1 MDEVIETTN
10 EAAEDVNV
18 FIQYLQDHIPNLIG
32 FAIEIVLALIF
43 FFLGRIVIKWI
54 RKLTRKMLER
64 SNVDKGVETF
74 VDSLLKFML
83 YGILLFTIAT
93 KFGFDTA
100 SVAAL
105 IASAGVAVGLA
116 VQGSLSNFAGGIL
129 ILLLKP
135 FVVGDYIIE
144 DNHGDEGTVKEIQL
158 FYTKLLTVDNRTVV
172 IPNGMLTN
180 NSLTNVTH
188 MDERKLELKVSISY
202 ESDLLKAKAVLADLI
217 QKESRIMQDKE
228 HRIFVDELGD
238 DGVILGMRCW
248 VSTEDYWNVRWDMLE
263 GIKLTFDRESIVIP
277 YRQMN
282 VQDSGIQLKKTCK
295 FSRNQI

>member
-18 FIQYLQDHIPNLIG
+18 FIQYLQDHIPNLIS

-83 YGILLFTIAT
+83 YAILLFTIAT

-217 QKESRIMQDKE
+217 RKESRIMQDKE

-263 GIKLTFDRESIVIP
+263 EIKLTFDRESIVIP

-282 VQDSGIQLKKTCK
+282 VRIQE
-295 FSRNQI
+295 SN

>member
-1 MDEVIETTN
+1 MDEVMETTN

-18 FIQYLQDHIPNLIG
+18 FIQYLQDHIPNLIS
-32 FAIEIVLALIF
+32 FAIEIVFALIF
-43 FFLGRIVIKWI
+43 FFLGRIAIKWI
-54 RKLTRKMLER
+54 RKLIRKMLER

-83 YGILLFTIAT
+83 YGMLLFTIAT

-105 IASAGVAVGLA
+105 IASAGVAIGLA

-217 QKESRIMQDKE
+217 RKDSRIIQDKE

-263 GIKLTFDRESIVIP
+263 DIKLTFDRESIVIP
-277 YRQMN
+277 YHQMS
-282 VQDSGIQLKKTCK
+282 VRIQE
-295 FSRNQI
+295 SN

>member
-1 MDEVIETTN
+1 MDEVLETTS
-10 EAAEDVNV
+10 EAAEDMNV
-18 FIQYLQDHIPNLIG
+18 FLQYLQDHIPNLIS
-32 FAIEIVLALIF
+32 FAIEIILALVF
-43 FFLGRIVIKWI
+43 FFIGRIVIKWI
-54 RKLTRKMLER
+54 RKLVRKMLER

-74 VDSLLKFML
+74 VDSLLKFTL

-158 FYTKLLTVDNRTVV
+158 FYTKLLTIDNRTVV

-188 MDERKLELKVSISY
+188 MDERKLDLKVSISY
-202 ESDLLKAKAVLADLI
+202 ESDLLKAKSVLADLI
-217 QKESRIMQDKE
+217 QKENRIMQEKE
-228 HRIFVDELGD
+228 HRIFVDELGE
-238 DGVILGMRCW
+238 DGVVLGMRFW
-248 VSTEDYWNVRWDMLE
+248 VSTENYWNVRWDMLE
-263 GIKLTFDRESIVIP
+263 EIKLTFDREGIVIP
-277 YRQMN
+277 YRQMD
-282 VQDSGIQLKKTCK
+282 VRIKERD
-295 FSRNQI
+295 

>member
-10 EAAEDVNV
+10 EEAEDVNV
-18 FIQYLQDHIPNLIG
+18 FIQYLQDLIPNLIS

-43 FFLGRIVIKWI
+43 FFLGRIMIKWI
-54 RKLTRKMLER
+54 RKLVRKMLEK

-217 QKESRIMQDKE
+217 RKESRIMQDKE

-263 GIKLTFDRESIVIP
+263 EIKLTFDRESIVIP

-282 VQDSGIQLKKTCK
+282 VRIQE
-295 FSRNQI
+295 SN

>member
-18 FIQYLQDHIPNLIG
+18 FIQYLQDHIPNLIS

-43 FFLGRIVIKWI
+43 FFLGRIMIKWI
-54 RKLTRKMLER
+54 RKLVRKMLEK

-217 QKESRIMQDKE
+217 RKESRIMQDKE

-248 VSTEDYWNVRWDMLE
+248 VTTEDYWNVRWDMLE
-263 GIKLTFDRESIVIP
+263 EIKLTFDRESIVIP

-282 VQDSGIQLKKTCK
+282 VRIQE
-295 FSRNQI
+295 SN

>member
-18 FIQYLQDHIPNLIG
+18 FIQYLQDHIPNLIS

-43 FFLGRIVIKWI
+43 FFLGRIAIKWI
-54 RKLTRKMLER
+54 RKLIRKMLER

-217 QKESRIMQDKE
+217 RKDSRIMQDKE

-263 GIKLTFDRESIVIP
+263 DIKLTFDRESIVIP
-277 YRQMN
+277 YHQMN
-282 VQDSGIQLKKTCK
+282 VRIQE
-295 FSRNQI
+295 SN

>member
-18 FIQYLQDHIPNLIG
+18 FIQYLQDHIPNLIS

-43 FFLGRIVIKWI
+43 FFLGRIAIKWI

-129 ILLLKP
+129 ILLLNP

-188 MDERKLELKVSISY
+188 MDERKLELKVSISD
-202 ESDLLKAKAVLADLI
+202 ESDLVKAKAVLADLI
-217 QKESRIMQDKE
+217 RKESRIMQDKE

-282 VQDSGIQLKKTCK
+282 VRIQEY
-295 FSRNQI
+295 N

>member
-18 FIQYLQDHIPNLIG
+18 FIQYLQDHIPNLIS

-43 FFLGRIVIKWI
+43 FFLGRIMIKWI
-54 RKLTRKMLER
+54 RKLVRKMLER

-217 QKESRIMQDKE
+217 RKETRIMQDKE

-263 GIKLTFDRESIVIP
+263 EIKLTFDRESIVIP
-277 YRQMN
+277 YRQMS
-282 VQDSGIQLKKTCK
+282 VRIQE
-295 FSRNQI
+295 SN

>member
-18 FIQYLQDHIPNLIG
+18 FIQYLQDHIPNLIS

-43 FFLGRIVIKWI
+43 FFLGRIAIKWI
-54 RKLTRKMLER
+54 RKLIRKMLER

-217 QKESRIMQDKE
+217 RKDSRIIQDKE

-263 GIKLTFDRESIVIP
+263 DIKLTFDRESIVIP
-277 YRQMN
+277 YHQMS
-282 VQDSGIQLKKTCK
+282 VRIQE
-295 FSRNQI
+295 SI

>member
-158 FYTKLLTVDNRTVV
+158 FYTKLLTFDNRTVV

-217 QKESRIMQDKE
+217 RKESRIMQDKE
-228 HRIFVDELGD
+228 HKIFVDELGD

-282 VQDSGIQLKKTCK
+282 VRIQE
-295 FSRNQI
+295 SN

>member
-43 FFLGRIVIKWI
+43 FFLGRIAIKWI

-158 FYTKLLTVDNRTVV
+158 FYTKLLTFDNRTVV

-217 QKESRIMQDKE
+217 RKESRIMQDKE

-248 VSTEDYWNVRWDMLE
+248 VSTEDYWNVRWDMLA
-263 GIKLTFDRESIVIP
+263 GIKLTVDRESIVIP

-282 VQDSGIQLKKTCK
+282 VRIQE
-295 FSRNQI
+295 SN

>member
-1 MDEVIETTN
+1 
-10 EAAEDVNV
+10 
-18 FIQYLQDHIPNLIG
+18 
-32 FAIEIVLALIF
+32 
-43 FFLGRIVIKWI
+43 
-54 RKLTRKMLER
+54 MLER

-83 YGILLFTIAT
+83 YGMLLFTIAT

-105 IASAGVAVGLA
+105 IASAGVAIGLA

-217 QKESRIMQDKE
+217 RKESRIIQDKE

-263 GIKLTFDRESIVIP
+263 EIKLTFDREGIVIP
-277 YRQMN
+277 YHQMS
-282 VQDSGIQLKKTCK
+282 VRIQE
-295 FSRNQI
+295 SN

>member
-18 FIQYLQDHIPNLIG
+18 FIQYLQDHIPNLIS

-217 QKESRIMQDKE
+217 RKESRIMQDKE

-263 GIKLTFDRESIVIP
+263 GIKLTFDRENIVIP

-282 VQDSGIQLKKTCK
+282 VRIQE
-295 FSRNQI
+295 SN

>member
-18 FIQYLQDHIPNLIG
+18 FIQYLQDHIPNLIS

-43 FFLGRIVIKWI
+43 FFLGRIAIKWI
-54 RKLTRKMLER
+54 RKLNRKMLER

-282 VQDSGIQLKKTCK
+282 VRIQE
-295 FSRNQI
+295 SN

>member
-18 FIQYLQDHIPNLIG
+18 FIQYLQDHIPNLIS

-43 FFLGRIVIKWI
+43 FFLGRIMIKWI
-54 RKLTRKMLER
+54 RKLVRKMQEK

-217 QKESRIMQDKE
+217 RKESRIMQDKE

-263 GIKLTFDRESIVIP
+263 EIKLTFDRESIVIP

-282 VQDSGIQLKKTCK
+282 VRIQE
-295 FSRNQI
+295 SN

>member
-18 FIQYLQDHIPNLIG
+18 FIQYLQDHIPNLIS

-43 FFLGRIVIKWI
+43 FFLGRIMIKWI
-54 RKLTRKMLER
+54 RKLVRKMLER

-217 QKESRIMQDKE
+217 RKDSRIMQDKE

-263 GIKLTFDRESIVIP
+263 EIKLTFDRESIVIP

-282 VQDSGIQLKKTCK
+282 VRIQE
-295 FSRNQI
+295 SN

>member
-18 FIQYLQDHIPNLIG
+18 FIQYLQDHIPNLIS

-43 FFLGRIVIKWI
+43 FFLGRIAIKWI

-144 DNHGDEGTVKEIQL
+144 DNHGNEGTVKEIQL

-217 QKESRIMQDKE
+217 RKESRIMQDKE

-263 GIKLTFDRESIVIP
+263 EIKLTFDRESIVIP

-282 VQDSGIQLKKTCK
+282 VRIQE
-295 FSRNQI
+295 SN

>member
-18 FIQYLQDHIPNLIG
+18 FIQYLQDHIPNLIS

-43 FFLGRIVIKWI
+43 FFLGRIAIKWI

-188 MDERKLELKVSISY
+188 MDERKMELKVSISY

-217 QKESRIMQDKE
+217 RKESRIMRDKE

-263 GIKLTFDRESIVIP
+263 RIKLTFDRESIVIP

-282 VQDSGIQLKKTCK
+282 VRIQE
-295 FSRNQI
+295 SN

>member
-18 FIQYLQDHIPNLIG
+18 FIQYLQDHIPNLIS

-43 FFLGRIVIKWI
+43 FFLGRIMIKWI
-54 RKLTRKMLER
+54 RKLVRKMLER

-217 QKESRIMQDKE
+217 RKESRIMQDKE
-228 HRIFVDELGD
+228 HRIFVDELGE

-263 GIKLTFDRESIVIP
+263 EIKLTFDRESIVIP
-277 YRQMN
+277 YRQMS
-282 VQDSGIQLKKTCK
+282 VRIQE
-295 FSRNQI
+295 SN

>member
-18 FIQYLQDHIPNLIG
+18 FIQYLQDHIPNLISL
-32 FAIEIVLALIF
+32 AIEIVLALIF
-43 FFLGRIVIKWI
+43 FFLGRIMIKWI
-54 RKLTRKMLER
+54 RKLVRKMLER

-217 QKESRIMQDKE
+217 RKDSRIMQDKE

-263 GIKLTFDRESIVIP
+263 EIKLTFDRESIVIP

-282 VQDSGIQLKKTCK
+282 VRIQE
-295 FSRNQI
+295 SN

>member
-43 FFLGRIVIKWI
+43 FFLGRIAIKWI

-158 FYTKLLTVDNRTVV
+158 FYTKLLTFDNRTVV

-217 QKESRIMQDKE
+217 RKESRIMQDKE

-282 VQDSGIQLKKTCK
+282 VRIQE
-295 FSRNQI
+295 SN

>member
-18 FIQYLQDHIPNLIG
+18 FIQYLQDHIPNLIS

-54 RKLTRKMLER
+54 RKLVRKMLER

-217 QKESRIMQDKE
+217 RKESRIMQDKE

-263 GIKLTFDRESIVIP
+263 EIKLTFDRESIVIP
-277 YRQMN
+277 YHQMS
-282 VQDSGIQLKKTCK
+282 VRIQE
-295 FSRNQI
+295 SN

>member
-18 FIQYLQDHIPNLIG
+18 FIQYLQDHIPNLIS

-43 FFLGRIVIKWI
+43 FFLGRIMIKWI
-54 RKLTRKMLER
+54 RKLVRKMLER

-135 FVVGDYIIE
+135 FVVGDYIL
-144 DNHGDEGTVKEIQL
+144 DNASSEEGTVKEITI
-158 FYTKLLTVDNRTVV
+158 FYTKLLTIDNKLIL
-172 IPNGMLTN
+172 IPNGSLSNSSITN
-180 NSLTNVTH
+180 YSH
-188 MDERKLELKVSISY
+188 MDMRRI
-202 ESDLLKAKAVLADLI
+202 DLPV
-217 QKESRIMQDKE
+217 
-228 HRIFVDELGD
+228 
-238 DGVILGMRCW
+238 VIGMRFW
-248 VSTEDYWNVRWDMLE
+248 TKTEDYWPVRWRLLE
-263 GIKLTFDRESIVIP
+263 QMKNALDENGISIP
-277 YRQMN
+277 FPQMD
-282 VQDSGIQLKKTCK
+282 VSIRKE
-295 FSRNQI
+295 

>member
-18 FIQYLQDHIPNLIG
+18 FIQYLQDHIPNLIS

-43 FFLGRIVIKWI
+43 FFLGRIMIKWI
-54 RKLTRKMLER
+54 RKLVRKMLER

-217 QKESRIMQDKE
+217 RKETRIMQDKE

-263 GIKLTFDRESIVIP
+263 EIKLTFDRESIVIP

-282 VQDSGIQLKKTCK
+282 VRIQE
-295 FSRNQI
+295 SN

>member
-105 IASAGVAVGLA
+105 IASTGVAVGLA

-217 QKESRIMQDKE
+217 RKESRIMQDKE
-228 HRIFVDELGD
+228 HKIFVDELGD

-248 VSTEDYWNVRWDMLE
+248 VSTEDYWNVRWNMLE
-263 GIKLTFDRESIVIP
+263 EIKLTFDRESIVIP

-282 VQDSGIQLKKTCK
+282 VRIQE
-295 FSRNQI
+295 SN

>member
-1 MDEVIETTN
+1 MDEVLETTN

-18 FIQYLQDHIPNLIG
+18 FIQYIQNHIPNLIS
-32 FAIEIVLALIF
+32 FAIEILLALVF
-43 FFLGRIVIKWI
+43 FFIGRIVIRWI
-54 RKLTRKMLER
+54 RKLVRKMLER

-74 VDSLLKFML
+74 ADSLLKFTL
-83 YGILLFTIAT
+83 YGIFLFTIAT

-144 DNHGDEGTVKEIQL
+144 DNHHNEGTVTEIKL
-158 FYTKLLTVDNRTVV
+158 FYTKLLTIDNRTVV

-188 MDERKLELKVSISY
+188 MDERKLNLKVAISY
-202 ESDLLKAKAVLADLI
+202 ESDLRKAKALIADLI
-217 QKESRIMQDKE
+217 QKDTRIMQEKE
-228 HRIFVDELGD
+228 HWIFVDELGD
-238 DGVILGMRCW
+238 DAVILGMRCW
-248 VSTEDYWNVRWDMLE
+248 VSTEEYWDVRWSMLE
-263 GIKLTFDRESIVIP
+263 NIKLTFDQEGIVIP
-277 YRQMN
+277 YRQMD
-282 VQDSGIQLKKTCK
+282 VRLK
-295 FSRNQI
+295 

>member
-18 FIQYLQDHIPNLIG
+18 FIQYLQDHIPNLIS

-43 FFLGRIVIKWI
+43 FFLGRIMIKWI
-54 RKLTRKMLER
+54 RKLVRKMLEK

-217 QKESRIMQDKE
+217 RKESRIMQDKE

-263 GIKLTFDRESIVIP
+263 EIKLTFDRESIVIP
-277 YRQMN
+277 YHQMS
-282 VQDSGIQLKKTCK
+282 VRIQE
-295 FSRNQI
+295 SN

>member
-18 FIQYLQDHIPNLIG
+18 FIQYLQDHIPNLIS

-43 FFLGRIVIKWI
+43 FFLGRIAIKWI
-54 RKLTRKMLER
+54 RKLIRKMLER

-217 QKESRIMQDKE
+217 RKDSRIIQDKE

-263 GIKLTFDRESIVIP
+263 DIKLTFDRESIVIP
-277 YRQMN
+277 YHQMN
-282 VQDSGIQLKKTCK
+282 VRIQE
-295 FSRNQI
+295 SN

>member
-18 FIQYLQDHIPNLIG
+18 FIQYLQDHIPNLIS

-43 FFLGRIVIKWI
+43 FFLGRIAIKWI

-263 GIKLTFDRESIVIP
+263 DIKLTFDRESIVIP
-277 YRQMN
+277 YHQMN
-282 VQDSGIQLKKTCK
+282 VRIQE
-295 FSRNQI
+295 SN

>member
-1 MDEVIETTN
+1 M
-10 EAAEDVNV
+10 NV
-18 FIQYLQDHIPNLIG
+18 FIQYLQDHIPNLIS

-43 FFLGRIVIKWI
+43 FFLGRIMIKWI
-54 RKLTRKMLER
+54 RKLVRKMLER

-217 QKESRIMQDKE
+217 RKETRIMQDKE

-263 GIKLTFDRESIVIP
+263 EIKLTFDRESIVIP

-282 VQDSGIQLKKTCK
+282 VRIQE
-295 FSRNQI
+295 SN

>member
-43 FFLGRIVIKWI
+43 FFLGRIAIKWI

-188 MDERKLELKVSISY
+188 MAERKLELKVSISY

-217 QKESRIMQDKE
+217 QKEARIMQDKE

-282 VQDSGIQLKKTCK
+282 VRIQE
-295 FSRNQI
+295 SN

>member
-18 FIQYLQDHIPNLIG
+18 FIQYLQDHIPNLIS

-54 RKLTRKMLER
+54 RKLVRKMLER

-217 QKESRIMQDKE
+217 RKESRIMQDKE

-263 GIKLTFDRESIVIP
+263 EIKLTFDRESIVIP

-282 VQDSGIQLKKTCK
+282 VRIQE
-295 FSRNQI
+295 SN

>member
-18 FIQYLQDHIPNLIG
+18 FIQYLQDHIPNLIS

-43 FFLGRIVIKWI
+43 FFLGRIMIKWI
-54 RKLTRKMLER
+54 RKLVRKMLER

-74 VDSLLKFML
+74 VDSLLKFVL

-217 QKESRIMQDKE
+217 RKESRIMQDKE

-263 GIKLTFDRESIVIP
+263 EIKLTFDRESIVIP

-282 VQDSGIQLKKTCK
+282 VRIQE
-295 FSRNQI
+295 SN

>member
-18 FIQYLQDHIPNLIG
+18 FIQYLQDHIPNLIS

-43 FFLGRIVIKWI
+43 FFLGRIAIKWI

-263 GIKLTFDRESIVIP
+263 GIKLTFDRESIVIL
-277 YRQMN
+277 YRHMN
-282 VQDSGIQLKKTCK
+282 VRIQE
-295 FSRNQI
+295 SN

>member
-18 FIQYLQDHIPNLIG
+18 FIQYLQDHIPNLIS

-43 FFLGRIVIKWI
+43 FFLGRIAIKWI
-54 RKLTRKMLER
+54 RKLIRKMLER

-83 YGILLFTIAT
+83 YGMLLFTIAT

-202 ESDLLKAKAVLADLI
+202 ESDLLKAKAVLAGLI
-217 QKESRIMQDKE
+217 RKDSRIIQDKE

-263 GIKLTFDRESIVIP
+263 DIKLTFDRESIVIP
-277 YRQMN
+277 YHQMN
-282 VQDSGIQLKKTCK
+282 VRIQE
-295 FSRNQI
+295 SN

>member
-18 FIQYLQDHIPNLIG
+18 FIQYLQDHIPNLIS

-43 FFLGRIVIKWI
+43 FFLGRIMIKWI
-54 RKLTRKMLER
+54 RKLVRKMLER

-217 QKESRIMQDKE
+217 RKESRIMQDKE

-263 GIKLTFDRESIVIP
+263 EIKLTFDRESIVIP
-277 YRQMN
+277 YHQMS
-282 VQDSGIQLKKTCK
+282 VRIQE
-295 FSRNQI
+295 SN

>member
-158 FYTKLLTVDNRTVV
+158 FYTKLLTFDNRTVV

-217 QKESRIMQDKE
+217 RKESRIMQDKE

-263 GIKLTFDRESIVIP
+263 EIKLTFDRESIVIP

-282 VQDSGIQLKKTCK
+282 VRIQE
-295 FSRNQI
+295 SN

>member
-18 FIQYLQDHIPNLIG
+18 FIQYLQDHIPNLIS

-43 FFLGRIVIKWI
+43 FFLGRIAIKWI

-188 MDERKLELKVSISY
+188 MDERKLELKISISY

-282 VQDSGIQLKKTCK
+282 VRIQE
-295 FSRNQI
+295 SN

>member
-18 FIQYLQDHIPNLIG
+18 FIQYLQDHIPNLIS

-43 FFLGRIVIKWI
+43 FFLGRIAIKWI

-188 MDERKLELKVSISY
+188 MDERKLELKISISY

-217 QKESRIMQDKE
+217 RKESRIMQDKE

-263 GIKLTFDRESIVIP
+263 EIKLTFDRESIVIP

-282 VQDSGIQLKKTCK
+282 VRIQE
-295 FSRNQI
+295 SN

>member
-1 MDEVIETTN
+1 MDAVIETTT

-158 FYTKLLTVDNRTVV
+158 FYTKLLTFDNRTVV

-282 VQDSGIQLKKTCK
+282 VRIQE
-295 FSRNQI
+295 SN